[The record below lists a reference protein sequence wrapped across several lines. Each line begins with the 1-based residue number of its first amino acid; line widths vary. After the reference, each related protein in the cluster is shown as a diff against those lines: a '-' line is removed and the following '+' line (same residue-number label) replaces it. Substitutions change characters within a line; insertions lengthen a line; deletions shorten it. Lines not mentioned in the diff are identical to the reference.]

1 MWCYG
6 LLVAF
11 YCEVAA
17 PTPPV
22 SSYCQ
27 LYKPVHWSAADTR
40 LTKEQAD
47 TNNRIFKATCRKH

>member
-11 YCEVAA
+11 YCEVS
-17 PTPPV
+17 TPPPPADTYCLLYRPV
-22 SSYCQ
+22 RWSS
-27 LYKPVHWSAADTR
+27 KDTR

-47 TNNRIFKATCRKH
+47 TNNRIFKATCRK